1 MEKVY
6 KCCICHGVL
15 VVEKPIR
22 LVKQVYGA
30 GNYKQ
35 YTGVEK
41 FDLCYDC
48 YKKFE
53 AWIRRHRN
61 EVTKIDE

>member
-15 VVEKPIR
+15 VDTKPIR
-22 LVKQVYGA
+22 LVKQIYGA

-35 YTGVEK
+35 YTGVEN
-41 FDLCYDC
+41 FDFCIEC

-53 AWIRRHRN
+53 NWIKKHKE
-61 EVTKIDE
+61 EVK